1 MSLLK
6 TNEIQNYNGSS
17 LTLTAST
24 VSTSAQLNTGG
35 NISVTGSLNVS
46 DDSTTRTN
54 LGLGTIATQD
64 ADSIA
69 VTGGTATLGALT
81 VSGSDSGDL
90 VRITQT
96 GSGNALVVEDSANPD
111 STPFVVTHD
120 GKVGIGTSS
129 PNATLEI
136 GGTATPT
143 IRLQENGGGAKRLE
157 LSIDSSSVGRIGAN
171 QSAQALAFDTVGTER
186 MRIDS
191 SGNVGIGTSSPNGK
205 LHLKEATNLSESAP
219 HIRIEGN
226 AYTGFHWLDGTAY
239 YIGQNSPYRSLR
251 LYSGGATTAGVNLAA
266 GGTSWGTFS
275 DERLKYDIEPITD
288 GLTKLANVRCVSYR
302 LKDVDAE
309 DSKKKIGVIAQDLVG
324 LIDEVIDTT
333 KRSGDDTEYMSIRYT
348 ELIPVLVKAIQE
360 QQELIESQQSKI
372 DALTTKT
379 QEQDLTIAS
388 LISRIEALETPAE

>member
-64 ADSIA
+64 SDSIT

-81 VSGSDSGDL
+81 VSGSVSGDL

-111 STPFVVTHD
+111 STPCVVD
-120 GKVGIGTSS
+120 
-129 PNATLEI
+129 A
-136 GGTATPT
+136 
-143 IRLQENGGGAKRLE
+143 
-157 LSIDSSSVGRIGAN
+157 
-171 QSAQALAFDTVGTER
+171 
-186 MRIDS
+186 
-191 SGNVGIGTSSPNGK
+191 SGNCGIGTSSPNGK

-239 YIGQNSPYRSLR
+239 YIGQNSNLRSLR
-251 LYSGGATTAGVNLAA
+251 LYSGGSTSAGAELSPGQTT
-266 GGTSWGTFS
+266 WGTFS

-324 LIDEVIDTT
+324 LVDEVIDTT
-333 KRSGDDTEYMSIRYT
+333 KRSGDDTEYMSVRYT

-360 QQELIESQQSKI
+360 QQTIIESQQSQI
-372 DALTTKT
+372 DALT
-379 QEQDLTIAS
+379 A
-388 LISRIEALETPAE
+388 RIEALENA